1 MMEIFEFEAIIMK
14 SDERGSGAYV
24 HFPYDLESRFGTK
37 GQVKVKCEFDGVD
50 YRGSIVNMGNGPCIG
65 ILKSIREKIGKQA
78 GDSVHVKLWKDEE
91 VRIIKIPAD
100 LRAAFESCPENMVFF
115 EKLSYSNQ
123 REYIQWIE
131 SAKKIETRNARVE
144 KTLDM
149 LGQGIKSPKAK

>member
-1 MMEIFEFEAIIMK
+1 
-14 SDERGSGAYV
+14 
-24 HFPYDLESRFGTK
+24 
-37 GQVKVKCEFDGVD
+37 
-50 YRGSIVNMGNGPCIG
+50 
-65 ILKSIREKIGKQA
+65 
-78 GDSVHVKLWKDEE
+78 
-91 VRIIKIPAD
+91 
-100 LRAAFESCPENMVFF
+100 MVFF